1 MMNFITIVLAII
13 VANTIMGVAG
23 FALCTSPKF
32 INWLTK
38 RYFNVFEK
46 SIMEFDFEKDEELK

>member
-1 MMNFITIVLAII
+1 MMNFLTIVLAII
-13 VANTIMGVAG
+13 VAYIIMGVAG

-38 RYFNVFEK
+38 RYFKIFERSIEEFEK
-46 SIMEFDFEKDEELK
+46 NEELE